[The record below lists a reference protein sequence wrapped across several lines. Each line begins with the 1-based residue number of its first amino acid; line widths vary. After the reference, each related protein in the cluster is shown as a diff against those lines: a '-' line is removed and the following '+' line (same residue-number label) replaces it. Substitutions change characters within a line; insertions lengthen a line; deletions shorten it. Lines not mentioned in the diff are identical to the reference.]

1 MDAQVTQVSG
11 WAMLGLHGLGWL
23 DVLQL
28 FGHFAVLSML
38 AVGGA
43 ISTAPDMQ
51 RYLVQ
56 QRGWMSAEDF
66 TSAVAIAQSAPGP
79 NILFVALMGWQV
91 AGVAGVVATMGGI
104 MLPSSLLA
112 VSVARYGRR
121 RADALPM
128 RAFTGGM
135 VPITLGLLASTGWLL
150 AAPLRIDRP
159 ISLAGP
165 RRSWGRAT
173 EATKSIPARMFTVS
187 MAWARTRTARR
198 ASVGATPL
206 RSTAASRVSPGRTS
220 TAMFWP
226 WSKPG

>member
-150 AAPLRIDRP
+150 AAPLSSHP
-159 ISLAGP
+159 
-165 RRSWGRAT
+165 
-173 EATKSIPARMFTVS
+173 
-187 MAWARTRTARR
+187 MAWVLVLGTAVV
-198 ASVGATPL
+198 AACTKLSVLWLMGAGAL
-206 RSTAASRVSPGRTS
+206 VGVL
-220 TAMFWP
+220 
-226 WSKPG
+226 GLV